1 MTPEVHVDLTVAGD
15 ASIDH
20 FVQVPHIAHSD
31 NKAIGQYLGSF
42 GGGMSANLAAAAAA
56 HGVSSRLVTSV
67 GDDEESAQALAMLQ
81 DLGVDV
87 DSVQRVAGQRT
98 WMCFIQLDDSGEKA
112 LIGADTG
119 IKLPEA
125 GRIGRDV
132 LAGSRIVAPLADDL
146 CWALEIAQQARSA
159 GTTVAIDLEPD
170 AFEPGTSVLRDL
182 LSLSDLVFMNSG
194 SAAKLSGGTGTHAHV
209 DAARACHERGVSTVV
224 VGRGRHGAFC
234 STLHE
239 GTWTAEAVAPPGVVD
254 TTGAGD
260 ALAGGFLGSLLHGF
274 PIEESL
280 GRAVSQ
286 ATASTEHLG
295 SRTYLEDLDD
305 IETLLQRHPITIERI
320 PND

>member
-1 MTPEVHVDLTVAGD
+1 MTSEVHFDLTVVGD

-20 FVQVPHIAHSD
+20 FVQVPHIAQSD

-56 HGVSSRLVTSV
+56 HGVSSRLVTSI
-67 GDDEESAQALAMLQ
+67 GDNEESAQALAALQ
-81 DLGVDV
+81 ELGVDV
-87 DSVQRVAGQRT
+87 DSVQRVAGRRT
-98 WMCFIQLDDSGEKA
+98 WMCFIQLDDSSEKA

-125 GRIGRDV
+125 GRIGNGI

-146 CWALEIAQQARSA
+146 GWALEIAQQARA
-159 GTTVAIDLEPD
+159 VGAKVAIDLEPD
-170 AFEPGTSVLRDL
+170 AFEPGASVLCDL
-182 LSLSDLVFMNSG
+182 LSHSDLVFMNTD
-194 SAAKLSGGTGTHAHV
+194 SAAKLSGCTGTDAHI

-224 VGRGRHGAFC
+224 VGRGRNGAFC
-234 STLHE
+234 SSLHE
-239 GTWTAEAVAPPGVVD
+239 GTWKSEADVTPRVVD

-260 ALAGGFLGSLLHGF
+260 ALAGGFLGSLLRGL
-274 PIEESL
+274 PSEESL

-295 SRTYLEDLDD
+295 SRTYLEGLND
-305 IETLLQRHPITIERI
+305 IEALLQQYPITIERI
-320 PND
+320 PHD